1 MATTNYING
10 TCLDGFTTRETEKAI
25 LFRFESDEYCEK
37 FEQWIPKSVVTMLFE
52 SGNLQIIKLPA
63 WFIRK
68 NANINACV
76 YKQEIAKRIIAEFE
90 KKGL

>member
-1 MATTNYING
+1 MAAMNYING

-25 LFRFESDEYCEK
+25 LFRFESEYCEK

-52 SGNLQIIKLPA
+52 GGNLQIIKLPA
-63 WFIRK
+63 GFVHK
-68 NANINACV
+68 NANDNACA
-76 YKQEIAKRIIAEFE
+76 YNQETAKRIIAEIE

>member
-25 LFRFESDEYCEK
+25 LFRFESEYGEK
-37 FEQWIPKSVVTMLFE
+37 FEQWFPKSVVTMLFE

-63 WFIRK
+63 WFVHK
-68 NANINACV
+68 NANVNACA
-76 YKQEIAKRIIAEFE
+76 YKQETAKMIIAEFE
-90 KKGL
+90 KKRL

>member
-1 MATTNYING
+1 MAATNYING

-52 SGNLQIIKLPA
+52 GGNLQIIKLPA
-63 WFIRK
+63 WFVRK
-68 NANINACV
+68 NANINACA
-76 YKQEIAKRIIAEFE
+76 YKQETAKRIIAEFE